1 MLLILAVQRNWFAKL
16 SVVNRSRLLTSML
29 TVVVYALAIFYEIL
43 YPHNEIHVMI
53 CLAFI
58 TLDSMFDGYPLETMS
73 MTAGALTVIGVLDW
87 IFGTPGYF
95 SQNMINSVAAATIG
109 CYLAWQRTHD
119 KVLLLLQQE
128 RESALRDK
136 ETRTQLMLSQI
147 RPHFLYNVLA
157 TIQALCASDPKK
169 ASEAVGWLCDVLRGI
184 LGLELAK
191 HIKERS
197 PATRILFCTAYS
209 DYGVEAFSVQAV
221 GYILKPVTEQKLR
234 DAIAQVEELLG
245 QTVPRHEKLRVQT
258 FGNFEVFSANRP
270 LVWERSK
277 AKELFAYLI
286 DRRGASVNNTE
297 IAPALWEDDSKVRS
311 VQTILASLRKTLAR
325 AGAADVLLRT
335 FNRTSIDPK
344 KVDCDLYDYLAGDV
358 RAVNA
363 YQGEYMT
370 NYSWGEF
377 TNGWLYSNHSTVAAA
392 TDVLRGDTE
401 K

>member
-1 MLLILAVQRNWFAKL
+1 MNILAVDD
-16 SVVNRSRLLTSML
+16 
-29 TVVVYALAIFYEIL
+29 E
-43 YPHNEIHVMI
+43 P
-53 CLAFI
+53 
-58 TLDSMFDGYPLETMS
+58 
-73 MTAGALTVIGVLDW
+73 
-87 IFGTPGYF
+87 
-95 SQNMINSVAAATIG
+95 
-109 CYLAWQRTHD
+109 
-119 KVLLLLQQE
+119 
-128 RESALRDK
+128 
-136 ETRTQLMLSQI
+136 LMLRVLSDNLKKIFSAPGARVWSFDEVEDIFQAEALW
-147 RPHFLYNVLA
+147 RDPPQYAFLD
-157 TIQALCASDPKK
+157 IK
-169 ASEAVGWLCDVLRGI
+169 LRGI

-297 IAPALWEDDSKVRS
+297 IALALWEDDSKVRS